1 MPALTE
7 AQTQGWLALLDVHER
22 LPTGWTLVGGQMVHL
37 HCAERGA
44 IPTRPTEDADA
55 VLDVRAEPRILHT
68 FTAALDALRF
78 EPDGTTFE
86 GHQHRWVR
94 EKAQIDVLIPRGIGQ
109 RAAGRRGVGGGT
121 TLQTPGAQQALNR
134 SQDVEVVVDGRTGT
148 VRRPSLLGALV
159 AKAAAYT
166 ISQDPNRA
174 RHLTDFAVLTTL
186 IVPADRIETA
196 DKRDRGYLSSMIGA
210 LVAEKRTLLA
220 VEDAVDGLETL
231 RMALT
236 PL

>member
-1 MPALTE
+1 VTVIMPALTE
-7 AQTQGWLALLDVHER
+7 AQTQRRLALLDVHER
-22 LPTGWTLVGGQMVHL
+22 LPTGWTLVGGQMV
-37 HCAERGA
+37 
-44 IPTRPTEDADA
+44 
-55 VLDVRAEPRILHT
+55 
-68 FTAALDALRF
+68 
-78 EPDGTTFE
+78 
-86 GHQHRWVR
+86 
-94 EKAQIDVLIPRGIGQ
+94 
-109 RAAGRRGVGGGT
+109 
-121 TLQTPGAQQALNR
+121 
-134 SQDVEVVVDGRTGT
+134 
-148 VRRPSLLGALV
+148 LGALV